1 MIKSI
6 WGWLTGKDFLK
17 EPSQSE
23 QVKAT
28 AQMQSTGHMT
38 MGVELEAKASDPK
51 PAKKK
56 KHTKASLSKLTKA
69 DLEQLGRKDFGIEL
83 DRRKKKDDL
92 VAELLKAQKG

>member
-6 WGWLTGKDFLK
+6 WGWLTGKDFLN

-23 QVKAT
+23 KVKAT
-28 AQMQSTGHMT
+28 
-38 MGVELEAKASDPK
+38 VEEVKVAESK
-51 PAKKK
+51 PAKK

-69 DLEQLGRKDFGIEL
+69 DLEQVGRSDFGIEL

>member
-6 WGWLTGKDFLK
+6 WGWLTGSGFLK

-23 QVKAT
+23 KVKAVSEEVKVAEPKT
-28 AQMQSTGHMT
+28 A
-38 MGVELEAKASDPK
+38 
-51 PAKKK
+51 KK

-69 DLEQLGRKDFGIEL
+69 DLEHLGRNDFGIEL

>member
-6 WGWLTGKDFLK
+6 WGWLTGKDFLN

-23 QVKAT
+23 QVKA
-28 AQMQSTGHMT
+28 A
-38 MGVELEAKASDPK
+38 VEEVKVAESK
-51 PAKKK
+51 PAK

-69 DLEQLGRKDFGIEL
+69 DLEQLARKDFGVEL

-92 VAELLKAQKG
+92 VAEVLKAQKG

>member
-6 WGWLTGKDFLK
+6 WGWLTGKDFLN

-23 QVKAT
+23 QVKA
-28 AQMQSTGHMT
+28 A
-38 MGVELEAKASDPK
+38 VEEVKVAEPK
-51 PAKKK
+51 PAK

-69 DLEQLGRKDFGIEL
+69 DLEQLARKDFGVEL

-92 VAELLKAQKG
+92 VAEVLKAQKG

>member
-6 WGWLTGKDFLK
+6 WGWLTGKDFLN
-17 EPSQSE
+17 EPRQSE
-23 QVKAT
+23 QVKNDILQQA
-28 AQMQSTGHMT
+28 TGHMT
-38 MGVELEAKASDPK
+38 MGVELEAKASNPK

-56 KHTKASLSKLTKA
+56 YTKASLSKLTKA
-69 DLEQLGRKDFGIEL
+69 DLEQVGRSDFGIEL

>member
-6 WGWLTGKDFLK
+6 WGWLTGKDLLNDVK
-17 EPSQSE
+17 QSDVAE
-23 QVKAT
+23 AI
-28 AQMQSTGHMT
+28 A
-38 MGVELEAKASDPK
+38 LEAKASDPK
-51 PAKKK
+51 PAK

-69 DLEQLGRKDFGIEL
+69 DLEQVGRKDFGVEL